1 MSDANVVS
9 NHYTQRSLLDAIQAG
24 VEGLGKS
31 PDTVS
36 VDDLGPVEEF
46 HTRFE
51 ILRDGQTPTHCGKAT
66 K

>member
-46 HTRFE
+46 HTRTE